1 MSEIGIV
8 TKLVVTWLT
17 VLFVFFS
24 VDDCMHVIW
33 MYKNV
38 YKKDITHEEK
48 THYMLMTHH
57 NKSKRIHAIYELVVN
72 IFFTATFI
80 IITLLFV
87 AFSVVLWFF

>member
-8 TKLVVTWLT
+8 IKLVVTWLT

-33 MYKNV
+33 MYKNA

-57 NKSKRIHAIYELVVN
+57 NKSKRICAIYELVVN

>member
-1 MSEIGIV
+1 MSETGIV
-8 TKLVVTWLT
+8 AKLVVTWLT
-17 VLFVFFS
+17 VLLVFLN
-24 VDDCMHVIW
+24 VDNCMHIVW

-57 NKSKRIHAIYELVVN
+57 NKSKRRHAIYYLIVD
-72 IFFTATFI
+72 IFFTASFI

-87 AFSVVLWFF
+87 AFSVALCFF